1 MPSEQVRIRKIETFG
16 SDTRTVSQR
25 IIARLHQDE
34 PVSNGVGTQEER
46 GSNVQVAY
54 LFHRQYHILIYD
66 GEDVNGTWTDDP
78 GNEEGLL
85 DRCSPLFLWKKTT
98 HVTVG
103 VSL

>member
-16 SDTRTVSQR
+16 SDTRTVTQR
-25 IIARLHQDE
+25 IIAHLHQDE

-103 VSL
+103 VGR

>member
-16 SDTRTVSQR
+16 SDTRTVTQR
-25 IIARLHQDE
+25 IIAHLHQDE

-46 GSNVQVAY
+46 GSNMQVAY

-85 DRCSPLFLWKKTT
+85 DRCSPLFLWKETT

>member
-1 MPSEQVRIRKIETFG
+1 MPSEQVRIRKIEAFG
-16 SDTRTVSQR
+16 SDTRTISQR
-25 IIARLHQDE
+25 IIAHLLQDE

-46 GSNVQVAY
+46 GSNVQGY

-85 DRCSPLFLWKKTT
+85 DRCSPLFLWKETT

>member
-25 IIARLHQDE
+25 IIAHLHQDE

>member
-1 MPSEQVRIRKIETFG
+1 MPSEQVWIRKIEAFG
-16 SDTRTVSQR
+16 SDTRTISQR
-25 IIARLHQDE
+25 IIAHLHQHE

-46 GSNVQVAY
+46 GSNMQVAD
-54 LFHRQYHILIYD
+54 LFHGQYHILIYH
-66 GEDVNGTWTDDP
+66 GEDVDGTLTDDP

-103 VSL
+103 VSR

>member
-16 SDTRTVSQR
+16 SDTRTVTQR
-25 IIARLHQDE
+25 IIAHLHQDE